1 MVYDSDSFIRN
12 ILEHSQRIIAIIEAT
27 DFSNHALNPNIIL
40 IPSLWNNINDA
51 LVVWAMDTK
60 PAYEEECRK
69 MAEIILR
76 RAGKLTD
83 EAETYLTSMKSL
95 RTVYTS
101 DFPEMEFSRN
111 DCMVFLNA
119 YDNFMYI
126 FYTSCPRVQRTLDHL
141 GADYKE
147 ICSMRESFLKNISQG
162 AVTSAETP
170 CQEKKSA
177 PFETPKADNS
187 VADTDDTNELLK
199 ILIAETKKT
208 NELLTKLLD
217 R

>member
-12 ILEHSQRIIAIIEAT
+12 IIEHSQRITAIIEAT
-27 DFSNHALNPNIIL
+27 DFNNHSLNPNIIL
-40 IPSLWNNINDA
+40 IPSLWNNVNDA

-76 RAGKLTD
+76 RAGKLTGD
-83 EAETYLTSMKSL
+83 AETHLASMKSL

-101 DFPEMEFSRN
+101 DFPEMEFN
-111 DCMVFLNA
+111 QKDCMVFLNA

-126 FYTSCPRVQRTLDHL
+126 FYTSCPRVQRTLDHF
-141 GADYKE
+141 GADYRD
-147 ICSMRESFLKNISQG
+147 ICSMRENFLKNISGGTAASSAIQP
-162 AVTSAETP
+162 VTAEG
-170 CQEKKSA
+170 
-177 PFETPKADNS
+177 KAIP
-187 VADTDDTNELLK
+187 AEIPQTDDTAELLRQ
-199 ILIAETKKT
+199 ILAETKRT
-208 NELLTKLLD
+208 NELLTKLLN

>member
-12 ILEHSQRIIAIIEAT
+12 IIEHSQRITAIIEAT
-27 DFSNHALNPNIIL
+27 DFNNHSLNPNIIL

-69 MAEIILR
+69 MAEMILR
-76 RAGKLTD
+76 RAGKLSD
-83 EAETYLTSMKSL
+83 DAETCLASMKSL

-101 DFPEMEFSRN
+101 DFPEMEFSQK

-126 FYTSCPRVQRTLDHL
+126 FYTSCPRVQRTLDHF
-141 GADYKE
+141 GADYKV
-147 ICSMRESFLKNISQG
+147 ICSMRENFLKNISG
-162 AVTSAETP
+162 GNAVVSTVSNTAAE
-170 CQEKKSA
+170 KSI
-177 PFETPKADNS
+177 PDELPT
-187 VADTDDTNELLK
+187 TDDTAELLRQ
-199 ILIAETKKT
+199 ILAETKKT
-208 NELLTKLLD
+208 NELLTRLLN

>member
-12 ILEHSQRIIAIIEAT
+12 IIEHSQRITAIIEAT
-27 DFSNHALNPNIIL
+27 DFNNHSLNPNIIL
-40 IPSLWNNINDA
+40 IPSLWNNVNDA

-76 RAGKLTD
+76 RAGKLTGD
-83 EAETYLTSMKSL
+83 AETHLASMKSL

-101 DFPEMEFSRN
+101 DFPEMEFN
-111 DCMVFLNA
+111 QKDCMVFLNA

-126 FYTSCPRVQRTLDHL
+126 FYTSCPRVQRTLDHF
-141 GADYKE
+141 GADYRD
-147 ICSMRESFLKNISQG
+147 ICSMRENFLKNISGG
-162 AVTSAETP
+162 AAAAASIQPTPAE
-170 CQEKKSA
+170 EKTIPA
-177 PFETPKADNS
+177 EIPQ
-187 VADTDDTNELLK
+187 TDDTAELLRQ
-199 ILIAETKKT
+199 ILAETKKT
-208 NELLTKLLD
+208 NELLTKLLN

>member
-12 ILEHSQRIIAIIEAT
+12 IIEHSQRITAIIEAT
-27 DFSNHALNPNIIL
+27 DFNNHSLNPNIIL
-40 IPSLWNNINDA
+40 IPSLWNNVNDA

-69 MAEIILR
+69 MAEMILR
-76 RAGKLTD
+76 RAGKLSD
-83 EAETYLTSMKSL
+83 DAETCLASMKSL

-101 DFPEMEFSRN
+101 DFPEMEFSQK

-126 FYTSCPRVQRTLDHL
+126 FYTSCPRVQRTLDHF
-141 GADYKE
+141 GADYKV
-147 ICSMRESFLKNISQG
+147 ICSMRENFLKNISG
-162 AVTSAETP
+162 GNAIVSTVSNSAS
-170 CQEKKSA
+170 EKSI
-177 PFETPKADNS
+177 PDELPT
-187 VADTDDTNELLK
+187 TDDTAELLRQ
-199 ILIAETKKT
+199 ILAETKKT
-208 NELLTKLLD
+208 NELLTRLLN

>member
-12 ILEHSQRIIAIIEAT
+12 IIEHSQRITAIIEAT
-27 DFSNHALNPNIIL
+27 DFSNHSLNPNIIL

-51 LVVWAMDTK
+51 LVVWAMDTR

-76 RAGKLTD
+76 RAGKLND
-83 EAETYLTSMKSL
+83 DAETYLASMKSL

-101 DFPEMEFSRN
+101 DFPEMEFSQK

-126 FYTSCPRVQRTLDHL
+126 FYTSCPRVQRTLDHF
-141 GADYKE
+141 GADYKV
-147 ICSMRESFLKNISQG
+147 ICSMRENFLKNISG
-162 AVTSAETP
+162 GNPAPTVVDYPVEKSIPAELP
-170 CQEKKSA
+170 Q
-177 PFETPKADNS
+177 
-187 VADTDDTNELLK
+187 TDDTAELLRQ
-199 ILIAETKKT
+199 ILAETKKT
-208 NELLTKLLD
+208 NELLTQLLN

>member
-12 ILEHSQRIIAIIEAT
+12 IIEHSQRITAIIEAT
-27 DFSNHALNPNIIL
+27 DFSNHSLNPNIIL
-40 IPSLWNNINDA
+40 IPSLWNNVNDA

-76 RAGKLTD
+76 RAGKLAGD
-83 EAETYLTSMKSL
+83 AETHLASMKSL

-101 DFPEMEFSRN
+101 DFPEMEFN
-111 DCMVFLNA
+111 QKDCMVFLNA

-126 FYTSCPRVQRTLDHL
+126 FYTSCPRVQRTLDHF
-141 GADYKE
+141 GADYRD
-147 ICSMRESFLKNISQG
+147 ICSMRENFLKNISGG
-162 AVTSAETP
+162 AAVSSAIQPAPAE
-170 CQEKKSA
+170 EKTIPA
-177 PFETPKADNS
+177 EIPQ
-187 VADTDDTNELLK
+187 TDDTAELLRQ
-199 ILIAETKKT
+199 ILAETKKT
-208 NELLTKLLD
+208 NELLTKLLN

>member
-12 ILEHSQRIIAIIEAT
+12 IIEHSQRITAIIEAT
-27 DFSNHALNPNIIL
+27 DFGNHSLNPNIIL
-40 IPSLWNNINDA
+40 IPSLWNNVNDA

-76 RAGKLTD
+76 RAGKLAGD
-83 EAETYLTSMKSL
+83 AETHLASMKSL

-101 DFPEMEFSRN
+101 DFPEMEFN
-111 DCMVFLNA
+111 QKDCMVFLNA

-126 FYTSCPRVQRTLDHL
+126 FYTSCPRVQRTLDHF
-141 GADYKE
+141 GADYRD
-147 ICSMRESFLKNISQG
+147 ICSMRENFLKNISG
-162 AVTSAETP
+162 GVAASSAIQPLPAE
-170 CQEKKSA
+170 EKA
-177 PFETPKADNS
+177 IPAEIPQ
-187 VADTDDTNELLK
+187 TDDTAELLRQ
-199 ILIAETKKT
+199 ILAETKRT
-208 NELLTKLLD
+208 NELLTKLLN

>member
-12 ILEHSQRIIAIIEAT
+12 IIEHSQRITAIIEAT
-27 DFSNHALNPNIIL
+27 DFNNHSLNPNIIL
-40 IPSLWNNINDA
+40 IPSLWNNVNDA

-76 RAGKLTD
+76 RAGKLTGD
-83 EAETYLTSMKSL
+83 AETHLASMKSL

-101 DFPEMEFSRN
+101 DFPEMEFN
-111 DCMVFLNA
+111 QKDCMVFLNA

-126 FYTSCPRVQRTLDHL
+126 FYTSCPRVQRTLDHF
-141 GADYKE
+141 GADYRD
-147 ICSMRESFLKNISQG
+147 ICSMRENFLKNISGG
-162 AVTSAETP
+162 AAAAASIQTAPAE
-170 CQEKKSA
+170 EKTIPA
-177 PFETPKADNS
+177 EIPQ
-187 VADTDDTNELLK
+187 TDDTAELLRQ
-199 ILIAETKKT
+199 ILAETKRT
-208 NELLTKLLD
+208 NELLTKLLN

>member
-12 ILEHSQRIIAIIEAT
+12 IIEHSQRITAIIEAT
-27 DFSNHALNPNIIL
+27 DFSNHSLNPNIIL
-40 IPSLWNNINDA
+40 IPSLWNNVNDA

-76 RAGKLTD
+76 RAGKLSD
-83 EAETYLTSMKSL
+83 DAETCLASMKSL

-101 DFPEMEFSRN
+101 DFPEMEFSQK

-126 FYTSCPRVQRTLDHL
+126 FYTSCPRVQRTLDHF
-141 GADYKE
+141 GSDYKE
-147 ICSMRESFLKNISQG
+147 ICSMRENFLKNISGGVAQQ
-162 AVTSAETP
+162 TSSPVIE
-170 CQEKKSA
+170 EKKFSPA
-177 PFETPKADNS
+177 ESEQN
-187 VADTDDTNELLK
+187 DDIAGLLRQ
-199 ILIAETKKT
+199 LIAETKKT
-208 NELLTKLLD
+208 NELLTKLINK
-217 R
+217 